1 MSVPC
6 HLDSFQLSDFT
17 DQRYIG
23 TVSRRLTGDKGE
35 TFVRFNFRCK
45 IVVTIKKKRGLR
57 RFLPAG

>member
-45 IVVTIKKKRGLR
+45 IVVTIKKKEV
-57 RFLPAG
+57 